1 MAEWSKAHA
10 WKVCIRQRIEGS
22 NPSLSA
28 NIEKGPVGAFFGFV
42 GDGGVDEPSGSTKC
56 DSWSIWH
63 RAALA
68 AKPAGSKRPRG
79 CLSHPVLCVTVEKTL
94 ATAILE
100 RTLQFRI

>member
-1 MAEWSKAHA
+1 
-10 WKVCIRQRIEGS
+10 
-22 NPSLSA
+22 
-28 NIEKGPVGAFFGFV
+28 
-42 GDGGVDEPSGSTKC
+42 VDEPFGSTKC

>member
-1 MAEWSKAHA
+1 MAESVDF
-10 WKVCIRQRIEGS
+10 VCIVVFDGD

-28 NIEKGPVGAFFGFV
+28 KIEKGPVRAFFGFV
-42 GDGGVDEPSGSTKC
+42 RDGGVHEPFGSTKC